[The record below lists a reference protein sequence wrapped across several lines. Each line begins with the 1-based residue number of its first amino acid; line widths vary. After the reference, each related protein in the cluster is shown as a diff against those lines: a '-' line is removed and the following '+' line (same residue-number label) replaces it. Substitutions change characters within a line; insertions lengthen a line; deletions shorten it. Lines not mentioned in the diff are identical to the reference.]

1 MSPVGTKGEH
11 FIAPSAD
18 SVRKAIKTRRAMTSV
33 VFMVIAA
40 NFAVEMVQ
48 DFTFA
53 TAVECIVSLVPVAWA
68 WVSGWFS
75 GWNLSTKIAVA
86 HLLDKAKWCN
96 RAVEWLDKYTPANEK
111 KEEQNAPLHSRITEN

>member
-1 MSPVGTKGEH
+1 MQKDIKGNSFGLSFFIHAKVRKQGTSRTLKDTSLSQSCVVRTMRYKSFSVLQLTSPVGTKGEH

-53 TAVECIVSLVPVAWA
+53 TAVECIVSLVPVA
-68 WVSGWFS
+68 
-75 GWNLSTKIAVA
+75 
-86 HLLDKAKWCN
+86 
-96 RAVEWLDKYTPANEK
+96 
-111 KEEQNAPLHSRITEN
+111 

>member
-1 MSPVGTKGEH
+1 MRYKSFSVLQLTSPVETKGEH

-18 SVRKAIKTRRAMTSV
+18 SVRKTDKIRRAMTSV

-53 TAVECIVSLVPVAWA
+53 TAVECIVSLVPAAWA

-75 GWNLSTKIAVA
+75 GWNLSTKTAVA
-86 HLLDKAKWCN
+86 YLLDKAKWCN
-96 RAVEWLDKYTPANEK
+96 RAVA
-111 KEEQNAPLHSRITEN
+111 